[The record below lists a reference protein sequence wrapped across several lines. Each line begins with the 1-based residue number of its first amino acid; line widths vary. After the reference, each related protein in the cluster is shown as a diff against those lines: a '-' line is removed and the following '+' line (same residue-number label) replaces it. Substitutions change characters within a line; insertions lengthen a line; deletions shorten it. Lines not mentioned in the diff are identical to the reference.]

1 LVVKYCVSQPA
12 SHPKMKIETPEIFR
26 KNIQTR
32 FSAILEEDET
42 SIDNQKKSINL
53 EKALFNYAIKES
65 DSKKI
70 VKKWENPQF
79 TQIYVDRARTI
90 YMNLKNEEI
99 LKQIIDGEITPQ
111 QFVFMTHQ
119 EMNTEHWRQFLED
132 KKQRDATKYTNN
144 IQASTDMFM
153 CRKCKSKK
161 CTYYEMQTRSADEPT
176 SIFVQCLDCGKSWRE
191 Q

>member
-1 LVVKYCVSQPA
+1 
-12 SHPKMKIETPEIFR
+12 MKIETPEIFR
-26 KNIQTR
+26 KNIQTK
-32 FSAILEEDET
+32 FSAILGENAADDT
-42 SIDNQKKSINL
+42 DITNHKKSINL
-53 EKALFNYAIKES
+53 EKALFNYAIKEA
-65 DSKKI
+65 DGRKI

-99 LKQIIDGEITPQ
+99 LKQIIDDEITPQ
-111 QFVFMTHQ
+111 TFVFMTHQ

-144 IQASTDMFM
+144 IQASTDMFV
-153 CRKCKSKK
+153 CKKCKSKK

-176 SIFVQCLDCGKSWRE
+176 SIFVQCIDCGKSWRE